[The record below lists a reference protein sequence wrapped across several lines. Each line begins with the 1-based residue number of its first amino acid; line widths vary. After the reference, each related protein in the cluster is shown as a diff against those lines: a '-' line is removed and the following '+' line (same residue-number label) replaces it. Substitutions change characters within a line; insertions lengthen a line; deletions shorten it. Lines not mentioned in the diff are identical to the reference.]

1 MNLPTLKK
9 RGKGSFELSS
19 PVRIEAAASAAGPF
33 EKKGRLRG
41 AFDLTF
47 DDPYLGEKTWEKA
60 EGSLARRTVARLYE
74 KSSLSP
80 AETDFFF
87 AGDLERQC
95 MASTQGLLPYDVP
108 YCGLYGACSTFGEG
122 LILASALLDGG
133 FGRAAG
139 VITTSHF
146 STAEREY
153 RTPLVYGKQRQPSAQ
168 HTVTGGG
175 AVLLSAGPAPDGEPY
190 AAVTRFRVGRMRDMG
205 ITDPGNMGAAM
216 APAAAETLTGF
227 LEDFGRKADDYDLI
241 LTGDLG
247 QVGYEIVR
255 DLTGAM
261 GFPLGGVYDDCGRLL
276 YHEEQDAHA
285 GGSGAGCSSLVF
297 VASVLPR
304 LLRGE
309 LKRVLLAPTGALLS
323 AVSLLQGES
332 IPGICHLIE
341 VEARSGKE
349 DF

>member
-1 MNLPTLKK
+1 MPQTMKK
-9 RGKGSFELSS
+9 CGEGSFELSN
-19 PVRIEAAASAAGPF
+19 PVRIASAACAAGPF
-33 EKKGRLRG
+33 EKRG
-41 AFDLTF
+41 LLKEAFDLAF

-60 EGSLARRTVARLYE
+60 EGSLARRIAAKLLE
-74 KSSLSP
+74 KSGLAP
-80 AETDFFF
+80 ADVDFFF

-95 MASTQGLLPYDVP
+95 MASTLGLLPYEIP
-108 YCGLYGACSTFGEG
+108 YFGLYGACSTFTEG

-133 FGRAAG
+133 FGRRAG

-153 RTPLVYGKQRQPSAQ
+153 RTPLIYGKQRQPSAQ

-175 AVLLSAGPAPDGEPY
+175 AVLLTALPAPEGVPY

-205 ITDPGNMGAAM
+205 ITDAGNMGAAM

-227 LEDFGRKADDYDLI
+227 LEDFGKTGDDYDLI

-247 QVGYEIVR
+247 EVGHRILKE
-255 DLTGAM
+255 LTHGM
-261 GFPLGGVYDDCGRLL
+261 GFPLEGVLDDCGRLL
-276 YHEEQDAHA
+276 YKEEQDAHA

-297 VASVLPR
+297 ASSVLPR

-309 LKRVLLAPTGALLS
+309 LGKVLFASTGALLS
-323 AVSLLQGES
+323 ATSLLQGES
-332 IPGICHLIE
+332 IPGICHVVE
-341 VEARSGKE
+341 VEAFSGKE
-349 DF
+349 RA